1 MTVINTN
8 YCTIDEAWGGGDMA
22 NKKEKRK
29 KTNVDPICDLYNNKK
44 MQQNNYTDTDLAR
57 FANEYYDKNRYQ
69 RNTSPPKDTYEEIVR
84 EKTPKR
90 VTIKPEQTYY
100 KSQPNTNNSSLFE
113 KQFEIKLPP
122 LYDSIDGECPEIS
135 KTIMNELPTDNV
147 TNDEIT
153 RFVTRAEEDN
163 NGNDFNEDELIQQY
177 KRTVQEAH
185 IPEPEHEKIVFQRNV
200 RNILTDDEDERI
212 VQEKPRKTINPYF
225 MHELDLIKETTSTF
239 QFFDIIL
246 YIISGIILIFLLEQ
260 FVKIGINMQRV

>member
-8 YCTIDEAWGGGDMA
+8 YCTIDEAWGGDMG
-22 NKKEKRK
+22 KKEKRK

-44 MQQNNYTDTDLAR
+44 MQQNNYNDTDLTR

-69 RNTSPPKDTYEEIVR
+69 RNTSPPKDTFEEIPR
-84 EKTPKR
+84 EKMPKR
-90 VTIKPEQTYY
+90 VTIKPEQAYY
-100 KSQPNTNNSSLFE
+100 KANADNSSLFA

-135 KTIMNELPTDNV
+135 KSIMNELPSENI

-153 RFVTRAEEDN
+153 RFVTRTEEYN
-163 NGNDFNEDELIQQY
+163 NSEPIEDELIQQY
-177 KRTVQEAH
+177 KQTIQETYKQ
-185 IPEPEHEKIVFQRNV
+185 EEEDEHESEDISPPRRI
-200 RNILTDDEDERI
+200 RNILPEAERI
-212 VQEKPRKTINPYF
+212 FQEKPQKLSNLMREF
-225 MHELDLIKETTSTF
+225 DLMKETTSAF